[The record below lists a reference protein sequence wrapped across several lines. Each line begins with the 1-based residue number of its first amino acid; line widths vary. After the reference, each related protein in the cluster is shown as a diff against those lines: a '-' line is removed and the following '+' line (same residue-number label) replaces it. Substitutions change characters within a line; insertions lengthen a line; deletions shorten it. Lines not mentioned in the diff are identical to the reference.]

1 MRVRGAAILPPS
13 LVGRFGILLAVL
25 RQMAL
30 VFSTAIFSSEIR
42 QLDPDVLIVDQLSAC
57 VPMFRVLHPRA
68 KILFYGH
75 FPDRLLARPDG
86 GLLGM
91 IKKLYRLPFDQLE
104 RWSTACADE
113 IVVNSKYTRSVFR
126 SIFPGLRSRELKV
139 IYPCV
144 ADTLREA
151 VDGPRPIW
159 CDRKIL
165 LSINRYE
172 GKKDLH
178 LAIHAFAGLSEQ
190 ERGRARLV
198 VAGGYDHRVT
208 ENAKT
213 LEYLQRIA
221 DLHQLSHATL
231 SESEFDLSMNGSEII
246 FLLSISDSMKRRLL
260 QSASLLIYTPKN
272 EHFGIVP
279 LEAMV
284 AEVPVLATDTGGP
297 LETIYD
303 GRTGWLR
310 SPNNIGSWTD
320 IMRKPLL
327 PSNTDSL
334 KVMGQRGRD
343 RVISDFSHARMGSAL
358 DERLHDL
365 CSSEAASRPRLVSPW
380 LFAALCVV
388 ILAATSSLIFGF
400 GMSIAKRFVAA
411 SGHVSGQGE
420 EADCATRSKALWR

>member
-1 MRVRGAAILPPS
+1 MRVRGDAILPLS
-13 LVGRFGILLAVL
+13 LAGRFGILLAVL

-30 VFSTAIFSSEIR
+30 VLSTAVFSSEIR
-42 QLDPDVLIVDQLSAC
+42 QLDPDVLIVDQLSAS

-91 IKKLYRLPFDQLE
+91 VKRLYRLPFDKLE
-104 RWSTACADE
+104 SWSTACADE
-113 IVVNSKYTRSVFR
+113 IIVNSKYTRSVFR
-126 SIFPGLRSRELKV
+126 STFPGLKSRELKV

-144 ADTLREA
+144 NTLHEL
-151 VDGPRPIW
+151 VHGPRPIW

-172 GKKDLH
+172 GKKDLD
-178 LAIHAFAGLSEQ
+178 LAIHAFAGLSDQ
-190 ERGRARLV
+190 ERRRARLV
-198 VAGGYDHRVT
+198 IAGGYDHRVT

-213 LEYLQRIA
+213 LEYLQHIA

-231 SESEFDLSMNGSEII
+231 SESEFDSSLNGSEII
-246 FLLSISDSMKRRLL
+246 FLLSISHAMKRRLL

-279 LEAMV
+279 LEAMA

-310 SPNNIGSWTD
+310 SPSKIGSWTE

-343 RVISDFSHARMGSAL
+343 RVIRDFSHTRMGSAL

-365 CSSEAASRPRLVSPW
+365 CSDVSYRPRLVSPW

-388 ILAATSSLIFGF
+388 ILAGTLRLIFGF
-400 GMSIAKRFVAA
+400 GMQIAPQ
-411 SGHVSGQGE
+411 VS
-420 EADCATRSKALWR
+420 SSH